1 MPSQAALPAA
11 PAQGA
16 ALSAAEQR
24 ARCLELLA
32 RLDAQAAA
40 SAARRTSY
48 HLALA
53 LSPTEKQYEPA
64 HDPIRW
70 QGFL

>member
-1 MPSQAALPAA
+1 MSSQAAPPAA

-16 ALSAAEQR
+16 APSATEQR
-24 ARCLELLA
+24 ARCLELLV

-40 SAARRTSY
+40 APRRPYRVAPPRSDDP
-48 HLALA
+48 LDD
-53 LSPTEKQYEPA
+53 PA
-64 HDPIRW
+64 TDPCRW

>member
-1 MPSQAALPAA
+1 MPSTATPPAA

-16 ALSAAEQR
+16 APSATEQR

-40 SAARRTSY
+40 ARRTSY
-48 HLALA
+48 HLAPA

-64 HDPIRW
+64 TDPTRW

>member
-1 MPSQAALPAA
+1 MPSTTLPPAA

-16 ALSAAEQR
+16 ATPATEQR
-24 ARCLELLA
+24 DRCLELLA
-32 RLDAQAAA
+32 RIDAQAAA
-40 SAARRTSY
+40 GRRTSC
-48 HLALA
+48 HLAPA

-64 HDPIRW
+64 HDPARW